1 MIKIQG
7 LRLLAAVLLLGSSQ
21 YSYSDTIYGATNN
34 AAQNGLTWGMNGVL
48 PDHSAPNVTL
58 QINGLTYYYVMSKDE
73 SEDVQVYIRNEDTIN
88 GGYVFEEVD
97 DWSGQPGNSIQKYFR
112 FNGIDSSQW
121 GDGEISVDGNGVVSD
136 PSVIYLYRMDI
147 GEEEIICTNPL
158 VSSECPGYLDALYKY
173 LQTLEDVSVDDPFYD
188 EWVQLQLEK
197 EVESEREQ
205 AESSSES
212 EENDQEL
219 ENTLRVDPEV
229 GGLVD
234 VELQDKI
241 LIELAPPYAI
251 EPYYS
256 VAIVGGV
263 YPDALELSDT
273 TLPDNNRALRQL
285 ASDAKHY
292 SMVRSQY
299 DEINNGE

>member
-1 MIKIQG
+1 M
-7 LRLLAAVLLLGSSQ
+7 AVVLLLGLSQ

-34 AAQNGLTWGMNGVL
+34 AAENGLTWGMDGVL
-48 PDHSAPNVTL
+48 PDHSSPNVTL
-58 QINGLTYYYVMSKDE
+58 KINGLTYYYVMSKEE

-97 DWSGQPGNSIQKYFR
+97 DWSGLPGNSIQKYFR
-112 FNGIDSSQW
+112 FNGTDASQW
-121 GDGEISVDGNGVVSD
+121 GDGEITVDGNGTVSD

-147 GEEEIICTNPL
+147 GEEEIICTYPL
-158 VSSECPGYLDALYKY
+158 VSPECPGYLDALYKY
-173 LQTLEDVSVDDPFYD
+173 LESLDDVSVDDPYYD
-188 EWVQLQLEK
+188 EWVQFQLQQ
-197 EVESEREQ
+197 EVEMEEEQ
-205 AESSSES
+205 AKSDES
-212 EENDQEL
+212 EENDQEI
-219 ENTLRVDPEV
+219 ESIFRIDPEV

-241 LIELAPPYAI
+241 LIELAAPYAI
-251 EPYYS
+251 EPYYL
-256 VAIVGGV
+256 VTIVGGD
-263 YPDALELSDT
+263 YPDTLELNDK

-299 DEINNGE
+299 EENNNGE